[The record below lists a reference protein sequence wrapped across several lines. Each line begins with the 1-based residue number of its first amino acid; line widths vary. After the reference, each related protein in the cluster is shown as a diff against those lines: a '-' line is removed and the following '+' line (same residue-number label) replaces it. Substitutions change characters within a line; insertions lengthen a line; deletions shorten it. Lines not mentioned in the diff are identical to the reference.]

1 MKKVIKWVLIVIL
14 IPIIL
19 FLLLAFLLYLP
30 PVQNWAV
37 DKVAEY
43 ASEKTGMDISV
54 GHVSLKFPLDLAI
67 DDFKVIKANDSIPG
81 VRDTIADIGQ
91 LVVDVQLKPLFKSQV
106 EIDEFQLNKAKINTN
121 GFIADFRLQG
131 EIEQL
136 ALQCHGV
143 DLKQSLAN
151 VNNVLLDNAQLHIFL
166 PDSVPSDTTVNN
178 WKVHID
184 EAKLTNSN
192 ITVHMPGDATEMSVG
207 LPDAVAKGT
216 NIDLSTGTFKI
227 GHVESRQGGFTY
239 DNKLVNPVDGLDTN
253 HISMTDLNLVVDSIS
268 LSSPNIDLN
277 LRECSFKEKSG
288 IVVDNFSGV
297 VSMDSTRLSV
307 PTFSMRTPDSNL
319 SAKIEMD
326 LNTFE
331 DFNPGKVYADVDG
344 YLGKQDLM
352 RFMGDMPQDFVRKWP
367 NQPLS
372 IRGKIRGNMQRADLN
387 GVHVSL
393 PTAFDLNAS
402 GYVANLTN
410 PSDLKADLKLKGK
423 TDNLDFVTSML
434 PPEVNREVKI
444 PRGIGIDGTFK
455 ANGPVYGA
463 DFTATEGGGT
473 LKANIALDS
482 KRMKYSTTLD
492 AKQFPLQHFLPNM
505 GLSPISAYIEADG
518 QGTDIMSKSTTLK
531 ANARIDHF
539 KYGGYDLDGMKA
551 TAYVNNGRI
560 DADIDSHSR
569 LLDGRVSFDALIS
582 SKQLQGTFSC
592 DLNNADLYQLRIADT
607 PLTVS
612 GCAHVDIDSD
622 FKDYYK
628 VKGSLAG
635 VSMYYKNAYYR
646 PDDLDIDLLT
656 RRDTTYAYV
665 NSGDFQLSMN
675 GKGGYE
681 KLLKEVNNF
690 TDEFTKQLKDKHFDQ
705 ERLQK
710 TLPNANLY
718 LNSGSEN
725 FFADLLQEEGYSFEH
740 IQVDMNSSRTTGLNG
755 NLYVKSLAMDSV
767 LLDDVKFAIVTDS
780 TGFKYNGQVYNGPDN
795 PFYAF
800 NAMFDG
806 TIMEHGAEINAKVYD
821 KDERLGLDVG
831 AVANIEPNGVRINL
845 VDTKPVIGYIP
856 FTANEGNYIFLGDDK
871 RLSANLTLKSD
882 EGTTLQVYTNDENMD
897 ALQDL
902 TVSVHQLDLGKL
914 MSTLPFLPNVKGE
927 MEGDFHI
934 VQTDADM
941 TVSSA
946 MNIASLKY
954 EDLPMG
960 NIGAEFVYMPNED
973 GSHHVDGV
981 IYSEGDEV
989 GSLVGTYNP
998 KGQGSL
1004 DADMHLENLPLTFIN
1019 GFIPDQLIAFRGSAN
1034 GDLTVRGPLSK
1045 PDINGDLTF
1054 KETSVYSLPYGFDLS
1069 TKKKR
1074 PKDSK
1079 DIQDP
1084 KVRIVGSVLHFDDF
1098 KLYAHNDSALHIQG
1112 NYDFSDFDNMK
1123 VNLSLRARNY
1133 QLINAKENIK
1143 SEAYGKAFVNLLAR
1157 ITGPLDL
1164 LSMRGRVDVLGSTDM
1179 TYVLRDSPLTADTR
1193 MEELVKFVN
1202 FNDSVEHVVR
1212 RPAPSGFNM
1221 DMTIHID
1228 QDAHI
1233 VCDLNPDHS
1242 NYIDLIGGG
1251 DLRML
1256 YNVVDE
1262 LRLTGRYTLS
1272 NGEMKYSLPIIPLKT
1287 FTIQDGSYVEFR
1299 GDPMN
1304 PTLNITATEQRKA
1317 SVEDESGG
1325 TRSVNFN
1332 CGVIITQ
1339 TLNNMGL
1346 EFIIDAPEDM
1356 SLSSE
1361 LASMTKEERSKV
1373 AVTMLTTGMYL
1384 SDGNTGGF
1392 TMNGALSSFLQSE
1405 INNITGNALR
1415 TLDFTVG
1422 VDNATDAS
1430 GSMHT
1435 DYSFKFSKRF
1445 WNNRLRVVVG
1455 GKVSTGSEMEN
1466 HNQSFFTNVTFEY
1479 RLSTTSNKYLKVFY
1493 DRDSYDWFEGEIGEY
1508 GAGFL
1513 WRRKLQ
1519 HFSDIFKFKNDNE
1532 TRSMTPRVRRDST
1545 SSSYS
1550 TYPSLLD
1557 RPTRRD
1563 SDSIPKATRQ

>member
-1 MKKVIKWVLIVIL
+1 MKKVLKWVLIIIL

-19 FLLLAFLLYLP
+19 FLVLALLLYLP

-54 GHVSLKFPLDLAI
+54 GHVSLKFPLDLAV
-67 DDFKVIKANDSIPG
+67 DDFKVIKDNDSIPG

-91 LVVDVQLKPLFKSQV
+91 LVVDIQLMPLFKSQV

-131 EIEQL
+131 DIEKMT
-136 ALQCHGV
+136 LQSHGV
-143 DLKQSLAN
+143 DLNKSMAN
-151 VNNVLLDNAQLHIFL
+151 VNNISIDNAQLHIFL
-166 PDSVPSDTTVNN
+166 PDSVPPDSSVNN

-184 EAKLTNSN
+184 EVKFAKSN
-192 ITVHMPGDATEMSVG
+192 LTVHMPGDVTEMSVG
-207 LPDAVAKGT
+207 LPDALAKGT

-227 GHVESRQGGFTY
+227 GHVESRQGAFTY
-239 DNKLVNPVDGLDTN
+239 DNKLVNPVSGLDAN
-253 HISMTDLNLVVDSIS
+253 HIAMSDLNLIVDSIS

-277 LRECSFKEKSG
+277 LRQCSFKEKSG
-288 IVVDNFSGV
+288 ITVDDFSGI

-307 PTFSMRTPDSNL
+307 PAFSMRTPDSNL

-326 LNTFE
+326 LNAFE

-352 RFMGDMPQDFVRKWP
+352 RFMGDMPQDFVKKWP

-372 IRGKIRGNMQRADLN
+372 IRGKVRGNMQRADLN
-387 GVHVSL
+387 GVNLSL
-393 PTAFDLNAS
+393 PTAFNLNAS
-402 GYVANLTN
+402 GYVANLTD
-410 PSDLKADLKLKGK
+410 PSNLKADLKLKGN
-423 TDNLDFVTSML
+423 TDNLDFVTAML
-434 PPEVNREVKI
+434 PPDVNREVKI

-473 LKANIALDS
+473 LKANVALDS

-505 GLSPISAYIEADG
+505 GLSPISAYLEADG
-518 QGTDIMSKSTTLK
+518 VGTDIMSKSTSLRAK
-531 ANARIDHF
+531 ANIQHF
-539 KYGGYDLDGMKA
+539 KYGGYDFDGMKA
-551 TAYVNNGRI
+551 TASINNGRI
-560 DADIDSHSR
+560 DADISSHSP
-569 LLDGRVSFDALIS
+569 LFDGTVSFDALIS

-635 VSMYYKNAYYR
+635 VSMFYKNAYYR

-656 RRDTTYAYV
+656 RRDTTYAHI

-681 KLLKEVNNF
+681 KLLKEVDDF
-690 TDEFTKQLKDKHFDQ
+690 TDELTKQLKDKHFNR
-705 ERLQK
+705 EELQQK
-710 TLPNANLY
+710 LPNANLY
-718 LNSGSEN
+718 LNTGNEN
-725 FFADLLQEEGYSFEH
+725 FFADLLQEEGFSFEH
-740 IQVDMNSSRTTGLNG
+740 LQVDMTSSRSTGLNG
-755 NLYVKSLAMDSV
+755 NLYVKSFAKDS
-767 LLDDVKFAIVTDS
+767 LIFDDVNFAIITDS

-800 NAMFDG
+800 NAMFEG
-806 TIMEHGAEINAKVYD
+806 AIVEHGAEINAKVYD
-821 KDERLGLDVG
+821 KDERLGLDIG
-831 AVANIEPNGVRINL
+831 AVAAIEPNGVRINL
-845 VDTKPVIGYIP
+845 VDTKPVIGYMP
-856 FTANEGNYIFLGDDK
+856 FTANEDNYVFLGDDN
-871 RLSANLTLKSD
+871 RLSAKLTLKS
-882 EGTTLQVYTNDENMD
+882 EQGTTLQVYTNDANED

-934 VQTDADM
+934 VQTTSDM

-946 MNIASLKY
+946 MNIESLMY

-960 NIGAEFVYMPNED
+960 NIGTEFVYMPNED
-973 GSHHVDGV
+973 GSHHIDGV
-981 IYSEGDEV
+981 IFSEGNEV
-989 GSLVGTYNP
+989 GSVVGTYNP
-998 KGQGSL
+998 NGNGSL
-1004 DADMHLENLPLTFIN
+1004 DADTHLESLPLSLIN
-1019 GFIPDQLIAFRGSAN
+1019 GFMPDQIIALKGTAN

-1045 PDINGDLTF
+1045 LDINGELAFSDASL
-1054 KETSVYSLPYGFDLS
+1054 YSLPYGFNFS
-1069 TKKKR
+1069 MTKNNPKKGE
-1074 PKDSK
+1074 KVE
-1079 DIQDP
+1079 DP
-1084 KVRIVGSVLHFDDF
+1084 KVRIVGSNLLFEDF
-1098 KLYAHNDSALHIQG
+1098 KLYARNDSALHING
-1112 NYDFSDFDNMK
+1112 KYDFSDFDNMN
-1123 VNLSLRARNY
+1123 VDLRIRARNF
-1133 QLINAKENIK
+1133 QLINAKENLK
-1143 SEAYGKAFVNLLAR
+1143 SEAYGKAYVNLFST
-1157 ITGPLDL
+1157 IKGPVDY
-1164 LSMRGRVDVLGSTDM
+1164 LSMRGRLDVLGSTDM

-1193 MEELVKFVN
+1193 MEELVKFVD

-1212 RPAPSGFNM
+1212 RPTPSGFNM
-1221 DMTIHID
+1221 DMDIHID

-1233 VCDLNPDHS
+1233 VCDLKPDHS

-1251 DLRML
+1251 DLRMR
-1256 YNVVDE
+1256 YNVVDD
-1262 LRLTGRYTLS
+1262 LKLTGRYTLS

-1304 PTLNITATEQRKA
+1304 PSLHITATEHRKA

-1325 TRSVNFN
+1325 TRSVDFD

-1339 TLNNMGL
+1339 TLNDMGL
-1346 EFIIDAPEDM
+1346 EFTINAPDDM
-1356 SLSSE
+1356 SLASE
-1361 LASMTKEERSKV
+1361 LASMTTEERSKV

-1384 SDGNTGGF
+1384 ADGNTGGF
-1392 TMNGALSSFLQSE
+1392 SMNGALSSFLQSE

-1430 GSMHT
+1430 GSMYT
-1435 DYSFKFSKRF
+1435 DYSFKFAKRF

-1455 GKVSTGSEMEN
+1455 GKVSTGSEIEN

-1519 HFSDIFKFKNDNE
+1519 HFRDIFKFKNENE
-1532 TRSMTPRVRRDST
+1532 TLRMPTRVRRDPT
-1545 SSSYS
+1545 SNNFSNP
-1550 TYPSLLD
+1550 TLLN
-1557 RPTRRD
+1557 RSARSD
-1563 SDSIPKATRQ
+1563 SDSIPKAERP